1 MMKKTVAALLLMTVP
16 ALTGAAVLQDSATA
30 GTSTHTT
37 KLILQQQSQHR
48 LGKADFAGT
57 DKALSAATH
66 DVVGFD
72 SITGH
77 FNVKTKTAVIQA
89 ALALKGGLILA
100 RVQIVNNNPDFK
112 GRILSG
118 TGAYSGIS
126 GTVTGRDE
134 GHGKTLLTLH
144 WSL

>member
-1 MMKKTVAALLLMTVP
+1 MKKTIAALLLMTLP
-16 ALTGAAVLQDSATA
+16 AVTGAAVLQDSATA
-30 GTSTHTT
+30 GTTTHTT
-37 KLILQQQSQHR
+37 KLILHQTAQHR

-72 SITGH
+72 TITGH

-89 ALALKGGLILA
+89 AFALKGGLILA
-100 RVQIVNNNPDFK
+100 RVKIVDNTPDFK

-118 TGAYSGIS
+118 TGAYSGIT
-126 GTVTGRDE
+126 GTVSGRQE
-134 GHGKTLLTLH
+134 GHGTTLLTLH

>member
-1 MMKKTVAALLLMTVP
+1 MKKTAAALLLMTVP

-37 KLILQQQSQHR
+37 KLILQAEGQHR

-57 DKALSAATH
+57 DKAMSAATH

-72 SITGH
+72 TVTGH
-77 FNVKTKTAVIQA
+77 FNVKTKTVVIQA
-89 ALALKGGLILA
+89 ALALKGGIILA
-100 RVQIVNNNPDFK
+100 RVRSANNNPVFK
-112 GRILSG
+112 GRIIGG
-118 TGAYSGIS
+118 TGAYSGIT

-144 WSL
+144 WML

>member
-1 MMKKTVAALLLMTVP
+1 MKKTAAAALLLTLP
-16 ALTGAAVLQDSATA
+16 TLAGAAVLQDSATA
-30 GTSTHTT
+30 GTTTHTT
-37 KLILQQQSQHR
+37 KLILQAEGQHR
-48 LGKADFAGT
+48 LGKTDFAGT

-72 SITGH
+72 TVTGH
-77 FNVKTKTAVIQA
+77 FNTKTKTVVIQA

-100 RVQIVNNNPDFK
+100 RVHNSTDNPDFK
-112 GRILSG
+112 GRILGG
-118 TGAYSGIS
+118 TGAYNGIT